1 MATSVFQRVVLTMES
16 NWNIGNELTHLWRNS
31 FYLSGTID
39 HSQAEA
45 ELLALDLYKPIQRLT
60 VSASLVGWDYYKRSE
75 SVSSASASY
84 PVGTHKADSSG
95 YNGTASAMQ
104 QQLEVCILARCPV
117 GKNTR
122 GKEVYLR
129 KWIHNVLGSAA
140 DPNTVETLNAPSIVL
155 AEWDTGAGPHD
166 CVPVDPTS
174 GAQGGPWQLETHLYT
189 HQLRRGSKR
198 KAAAS
203 GDGIAGLLDDLGKA
217 AAIAKA
223 LELAGGA

>member
-1 MATSVFQRVVLTMES
+1 MASSIFQRVVLTMES
-16 NWNIGNELTHLWRNS
+16 NWNIGSELTHLWRNS
-31 FYLSGTID
+31 FHLSGTID
-39 HSQAEA
+39 HTQADA
-45 ELLALDLYKPIQRLT
+45 ELLALDLFAPIKRLT
-60 VSASLVGWDYYKRSE
+60 MTASLVAWDYYPRSS

-84 PVGTHKADSSG
+84 AVGTHKGDGSG
-95 YNGTASAMQ
+95 YNGTATALP
-104 QQLEVCILARCPV
+104 QQLEVCVLARCPV

-129 KWIHNVLGSAA
+129 KWIHNVLASAA
-140 DPNTVETLNAPSIVL
+140 DPNTVETLNAPSVVC

-174 GAQGGPWQLETHLYT
+174 GAQGGPWQLESHLYT

-198 KAAAS
+198 KAAAAT
-203 GDGIAGLLDDLGKA
+203 GGIGALLDDLGKA
-217 AAIAKA
+217 AALAKA